1 MFGKKKVQVKFTFVI
16 TFYSTEKVW
25 RGDVLA
31 PDYTSV
37 LDYINKKIKGVA
49 DVEKI
54 IIRESKGYDGR
65 YMQGFCPDCGK
76 HIVEEVSD
84 E

>member
-1 MFGKKKVQVKFTFVI
+1 MFEKKKVQIKYSFVI
-16 TFYSTEKVW
+16 TFYSTDKVW

-31 PDYTSV
+31 SDYQSV
-37 LDYINKKIKGVA
+37 LKYIQKKISKTT

-54 IIRESKGYDGR
+54 IIRESSGYDGR
-65 YMQGFCPDCGK
+65 HMFGFCPDCGK
-76 HIVEEVSD
+76 QIQQEVVD